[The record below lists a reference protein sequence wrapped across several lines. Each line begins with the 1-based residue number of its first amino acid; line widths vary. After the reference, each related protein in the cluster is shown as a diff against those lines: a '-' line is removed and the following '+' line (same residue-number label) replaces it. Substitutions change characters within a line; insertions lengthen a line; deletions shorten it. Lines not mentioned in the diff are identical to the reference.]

1 MQRFSAESL
10 THAEEH
16 LSEVAAAGKA
26 ERLGDELF
34 AVVAVLG
41 TQASLRRALTDPSAS
56 AEAKTSLVRNLF
68 GSQLSEPTLDVVAD
82 AAGGRWSAGRDFL
95 DALEHLG
102 VLAYVITA
110 ERKGGVDNLE
120 DDLFRFSRVVAG
132 NPRLRDAI
140 TNKQIPLQ
148 QRQDLVAGLLD
159 GKASPAA
166 ARLAV
171 QAVASREGS
180 FEGALESY
188 QKVAADRQH
197 RVVAIV
203 RTAVALTDDEQD
215 RLIAA
220 LRNLYSRDV
229 YLNLVVDPSLLGGM
243 RIELGDDIIDGTVV
257 GRLEDARR
265 RMTA

>member
-10 THAEEH
+10 TRAEER
-16 LSEVAAAGKA
+16 LSEIAAAGKA

-34 AVVAVLG
+34 AVVTVLG
-41 TQASLRRALTDPSAS
+41 SQGSLRRALTDPSAS

-68 GSQLSEPTLDVVAD
+68 GSQVSQATLDVVA
-82 AAGGRWSAGRDFL
+82 AAATGRWSAGRDFL
-95 DALEHLG
+95 DALEHLA
-102 VLAYVITA
+102 VLAHVITA
-110 ERKGGVDNLE
+110 EKKGGVDDLE

-132 NPRLRDAI
+132 NPQLRDAI
-140 TNKQIPLQ
+140 TNKQVPLE
-148 QRQDLVAGLLD
+148 QRQNLVAGLLE
-159 GKASPAA
+159 GKASPAGT
-166 ARLAV
+166 RLAV

-180 FEGALESY
+180 FEAALERY

-215 RLIAA
+215 RLVEA
-220 LRNLYSRDV
+220 LRHLYARDV
-229 YLNLVVDPSLLGGM
+229 YLNLVVDPGLLGGM

-257 GRLEDARR
+257 GRLEEARR